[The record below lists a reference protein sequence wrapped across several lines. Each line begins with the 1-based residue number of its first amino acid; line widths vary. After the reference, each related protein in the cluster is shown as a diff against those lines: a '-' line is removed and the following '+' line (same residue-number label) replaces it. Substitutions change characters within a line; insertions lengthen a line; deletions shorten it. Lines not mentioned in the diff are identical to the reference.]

1 MEDLSLHILDIAQN
15 AIRAGA
21 KKIMLKILEDEVE
34 DRLILC
40 IEDDG
45 KGMDKEMRQKAQDPF
60 FTTKDDKKFGLG
72 LALLSQA
79 AEETTGSLKIDSRQ
93 PKGTKVT
100 AVFKPGHPDM
110 KPMGD
115 IPGTM
120 STLIAANSAI
130 QFIFDYKK
138 GDFNYHFDS
147 FEQQRK

>member
-15 AIRAGA
+15 AIRADA
-21 KKIMLKILEDEVE
+21 KKIIIKIMEDEVE
-34 DRLILC
+34 DKLILS

-45 KGMDKEMRQKAQDPF
+45 KGMDEQMLQKAKDSF

-72 LALLSQA
+72 LAFLSQA
-79 AEETTGSLKIDSRQ
+79 AEETTGSLKIEPRQ

-100 AVFKPGHPDM
+100 AVFKPNHPDM

-120 STLIAANSAI
+120 STLVAANPAV
-130 QFIFDYKK
+130 QFVFDYKRA
-138 GDFNYHFDS
+138 DYNYHFDS
-147 FEQQRK
+147 FEQQI